1 MTAVAWIGVAL
12 AGGAGAVAR
21 IGLGAAIER
30 RHASDFPLATLCVNG
45 LGALALGLV
54 VGLGLAGT
62 ALVLAAA
69 GLIGSFT
76 TFSTWLFETHRLTE
90 VGQTRLAALN
100 VALSL
105 AVGLTALG
113 AGWAVGAAVGG

>member
-1 MTAVAWIGVAL
+1 MTAVAWIGVVL
-12 AGGAGAVAR
+12 AGGVGAVAR
-21 IGLGAAIER
+21 VGLGGAIER
-30 RHASDFPLATLCVNG
+30 RHGSEFPLATLCVNG

-62 ALVLAAA
+62 ALVLVAV

-76 TFSTWLFETHRLTE
+76 TFSTWLFETQRLTE
-90 VGQTRLAALN
+90 VGQARLAAMN

-113 AGWAVGAAVGG
+113 AGWAVGAAVSG